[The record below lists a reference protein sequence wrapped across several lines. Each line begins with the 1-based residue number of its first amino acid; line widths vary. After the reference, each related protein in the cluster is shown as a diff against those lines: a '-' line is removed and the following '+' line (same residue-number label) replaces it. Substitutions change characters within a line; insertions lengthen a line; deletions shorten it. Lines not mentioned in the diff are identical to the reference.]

1 MFGFIEIF
9 FIMIKYGVG
18 YYLLFGWDGDFG
30 GLCGKN
36 ICYFQFVYSFFVLM
50 VDISFIRNVN
60 LKDVGEIIVYQYEGR
75 FNKINIDV
83 LCICNNENICS
94 YLKRNSLIRGLGCIF
109 NDL

>member
-1 MFGFIEIF
+1 M
-9 FIMIKYGVG
+9 
-18 YYLLFGWDGDFG
+18 
-30 GLCGKN
+30 C
-36 ICYFQFVYSFFVLM
+36 
-50 VDISFIRNVN
+50 
-60 LKDVGEIIVYQYEGR
+60 EGR